1 MDDEARAELQQL
13 LDAVNGPQ
21 PCGYWWAARLVRSLV
36 LALNQ
41 FRVKAQRAARAHAH
55 RRGAHGDAGG
65 ASEKGVGERGRRKG
79 EEEGEELL
87 LFGPGLDS
95 DASSLDSSLQAVV
108 AAARAL
114 IQRAGP
120 DNFLPPDLLK
130 SESEGESDI
139 WVVGALAFLLLSGR
153 PPYDVGAPSLALCIA
168 REEGFLDLF
177 SPPWD
182 AVPLPARYLLARL
195 LRHDSAKRATPNE
208 VLRNEWLVQTCAIPA
223 PPPAA
228 AGLAAGSAAGLAAAG
243 SGAAEIPFSLSAS
256 QDLTDTGRTGNVE
269 SSTISN
275 VPGCGMSNAFSPL
288 KPCGV
293 SASAGDATNAGST
306 AGGFANVG
314 GRGGDQ
320 GEAVCAGV
328 GATEGRLARTGGE
341 AEVVGDGKGE
351 TEGYGISGMAD
362 RQSGTSAAVSGAGA
376 AAAAAAVA
384 VSAAGSTAVSGN
396 VSSVGSGGLAV
407 TVEPAALSLSDG
419 SELSPM
425 SPAFGPIWNKS
436 QDPVSTTTSIGSSSR
451 TAGGEATSEPALA
464 TTQGGRDAASLR
476 DAESKRGAGDVGG
489 EVAEV
494 NRGAGGGGTGG
505 GLDPKLEPHQQQQQ
519 QQQGE
524 KQDDVL
530 DVAELVPLVS
540 VGDHTVDNLLG
551 DFAAELAAE
560 EFQDKNEERV
570 GGSEQVP
577 AAEHQSGRSESGNAH
592 SRVQSGGRGNRAG
605 NRRGNSSG
613 VSIGDGDAS
622 GGGGAVGGAFSLDNW
637 DAGLDL
643 NELQGLGG
651 GGGGEP
657 TLGTGIDSSS
667 LEATVPGRRRRD
679 MRGGG
684 GGLGEAV
691 AGGMGPL
698 EVPDGDGEGGG
709 AEPSNTDGPL
719 GIEQSMIVDG
729 LGRRLL
735 KSPARAPP
743 CPAAREP
750 HRPALQPSASRPA
763 ALPSKR
769 PTVMRVAPC
778 CNPRVAPCSP
788 RVAPYCP
795 ARHALLQ
802 PARRA
807 LLPRAS
813 RPAAARTSRP
823 AAPRVALCCP
833 ACRALLPRVSR
844 PAAARTSCPAA
855 LRVAPC
861 CSPRCVPGC
870 VEATAPGSSESAAAP
885 GAGEFA
891 AALGAR
897 ESADA
902 LGASPSTA
910 TGRASVEALHT
921 FTLDSGASCCFFRD
935 CTTVTSLAAPVPLSL
950 ADPTRGPVVARAS
963 TVVPYPAV
971 PSGMHSRLLCA
982 APHSS
987 LFPSTTAPLHTLHT
1001 DVWGP
1006 AAVDGTDQERYFLL
1020 VVDDYTRYTTV
1031 FPLRRKANVS
1041 GALIPWIHA
1050 TRHQLRK
1057 WFCRDL
1063 LVLRLH
1069 SDGGGEFSSGLLE
1082 EFCRDKGIR
1091 QTFMLPAS
1099 PQQNG
1104 IAERRIGL
1112 IMEVARTSMIHA
1124 AAPHFLC
1131 PFAVRYAAHQLN
1143 LWPRVSEPETSPTL
1157 RWTEKVGDASVFRVW
1172 GALSLVRDAK
1182 VSKLSSCTLR
1192 NLLLWTLELLLL
1204 VTLGVRVLG
1213 VLRQRVRVLGVVRL
1227 GVLRLGELVVGVLR
1241 LGVLTLGVLRV
1252 LVAVEVW
1259 VLDPGGGGYGLA
1271 GARAASPG
1279 GTVGGG
1285 GAGGTVGGAG
1295 GAVGAGGAAGAGGAG
1310 ATSPGGATGAGGA
1323 GPTSLG
1329 GPAGVGGAGG
1339 AAGAGGAGAGGTGG
1353 SGAART
1359 RGALAAGAGGATGAG
1374 AVGAGGVAGAGGATR
1389 AEGTGGAGA
1398 ASAGGARGA
1407 ASTGGTGARGSGGTG
1422 AADGTDTTSHRP
1434 FFYPQPQS
1442 SLPPPYSA
1450 LSPDQSRPQLL
1461 LGSPL
1466 PAPTPHTEVT
1476 ESLTERR
1483 ERETRAST
1491 PVRARHVARPRPPD
1505 VPGAHGM
1512 AIRPSFVPLR
1522 VVRPEP
1528 LASSLPHSTAAFA
1541 LVTKLVDF
1549 AIRIRLDYIASL
1561 VTKSENVCPPSVGG
1575 ERALSSEILEDR
1587 QFELECLAAALP
1599 RFASVLLCPEGDPD
1613 APDIPTLRSYAE
1625 AIAGE
1630 YSSKWQTSMDV
1641 EMASWKSRGTYRVDF
1656 FQTFSPTPKM
1666 TTLRV
1671 LLHVTAQRDNELHSP
1686 DFSTAFLQGSF
1697 HEEIW
1702 LRCPSGFTGS
1712 FPEGTQWSL
1721 RRTVYGLRQAPRK
1734 WHDRLRTT
1742 LAALGFAPSTAD
1754 RSLFLRTDTTLL
1766 PFYLLVYIED
1776 LFFAT
1781 ADTEALALVK
1791 AELQERRTCTYL
1803 GEMRSYLGPQIT
1815 RDRARRIITLTHS
1828 HMVHKV
1834 LQRFGFLFSSPQ
1846 PTPLSTGHSLST
1858 PPLDESVEPSG
1869 LYPELV
1875 GCLMYL
1881 MTCTRTLSAS
1891 WLTTWLPVGTE
1902 SCEAG
1907 IYTGAMAA
1915 QELRWLTY
1923 LLTNL
1928 GERPRFAPVL
1938 YANTAGV
1945 FTKALGSGDLQ
1956 RFCIA
1961 LGLLPTLPHLLVS

>member
-1 MDDEARAELQQL
+1 S
-13 LDAVNGPQ
+13 PT
-21 PCGYWWAARLVRSLV
+21 SS
-36 LALNQ
+36 
-41 FRVKAQRAARAHAH
+41 RAAR
-55 RRGAHGDAGG
+55 
-65 ASEKGVGERGRRKG
+65 
-79 EEEGEELL
+79 
-87 LFGPGLDS
+87 P
-95 DASSLDSSLQAVV
+95 VV
-108 AAARAL
+108 
-114 IQRAGP
+114 
-120 DNFLPPDLLK
+120 
-130 SESEGESDI
+130 
-139 WVVGALAFLLLSGR
+139 
-153 PPYDVGAPSLALCIA
+153 
-168 REEGFLDLF
+168 
-177 SPPWD
+177 
-182 AVPLPARYLLARL
+182 
-195 LRHDSAKRATPNE
+195 
-208 VLRNEWLVQTCAIPA
+208 
-223 PPPAA
+223 
-228 AGLAAGSAAGLAAAG
+228 
-243 SGAAEIPFSLSAS
+243 
-256 QDLTDTGRTGNVE
+256 
-269 SSTISN
+269 
-275 VPGCGMSNAFSPL
+275 
-288 KPCGV
+288 
-293 SASAGDATNAGST
+293 
-306 AGGFANVG
+306 
-314 GRGGDQ
+314 
-320 GEAVCAGV
+320 
-328 GATEGRLARTGGE
+328 
-341 AEVVGDGKGE
+341 
-351 TEGYGISGMAD
+351 
-362 RQSGTSAAVSGAGA
+362 
-376 AAAAAAVA
+376 
-384 VSAAGSTAVSGN
+384 
-396 VSSVGSGGLAV
+396 
-407 TVEPAALSLSDG
+407 
-419 SELSPM
+419 
-425 SPAFGPIWNKS
+425 
-436 QDPVSTTTSIGSSSR
+436 
-451 TAGGEATSEPALA
+451 
-464 TTQGGRDAASLR
+464 
-476 DAESKRGAGDVGG
+476 
-489 EVAEV
+489 
-494 NRGAGGGGTGG
+494 
-505 GLDPKLEPHQQQQQ
+505 
-519 QQQGE
+519 
-524 KQDDVL
+524 
-530 DVAELVPLVS
+530 
-540 VGDHTVDNLLG
+540 
-551 DFAAELAAE
+551 
-560 EFQDKNEERV
+560 
-570 GGSEQVP
+570 
-577 AAEHQSGRSESGNAH
+577 
-592 SRVQSGGRGNRAG
+592 
-605 NRRGNSSG
+605 
-613 VSIGDGDAS
+613 
-622 GGGGAVGGAFSLDNW
+622 
-637 DAGLDL
+637 
-643 NELQGLGG
+643 
-651 GGGGEP
+651 
-657 TLGTGIDSSS
+657 
-667 LEATVPGRRRRD
+667 
-679 MRGGG
+679 
-684 GGLGEAV
+684 
-691 AGGMGPL
+691 
-698 EVPDGDGEGGG
+698 
-709 AEPSNTDGPL
+709 
-719 GIEQSMIVDG
+719 
-729 LGRRLL
+729 
-735 KSPARAPP
+735 
-743 CPAAREP
+743 
-750 HRPALQPSASRPA
+750 
-763 ALPSKR
+763 
-769 PTVMRVAPC
+769 PC
-778 CNPRVAPCSP
+778 CTPDVVPRCAPRRP

-963 TVVPYPAV
+963 TVVPNVVLQDELIDTFIPGGQHVAICKCSRTGRHLATFTRQPGSGLYTLTTASAQMAESGQVAV
-971 PSGMHSRLLCA
+971 SSRVSASGHRSLSCLRSMHSRLLCA

-1131 PFAVRYAAHQLN
+1131 PFAVDGEGWRC
-1143 LWPRVSEPETSPTL
+1143 VSVSGL
-1157 RWTEKVGDASVFRVW
+1157 GR
-1172 GALSLVRDAK
+1172 ALPCSRCQSEQA
-1182 VSKLSSCTLR
+1182 
-1192 NLLLWTLELLLL
+1192 LLLHSPQPTAVDSGAAATGDTGGEGSGGAE
-1204 VTLGVRVLG
+1204 TEGEGSGGGATGGVATG
-1213 VLRQRVRVLGVVRL
+1213 GA
-1227 GVLRLGELVVGVLR
+1227 GCGG
-1241 LGVLTLGVLRV
+1241 GATGG
-1252 LVAVEVW
+1252 A
-1259 VLDPGGGGYGLA
+1259 DSGGAASPSGSGGSPGGGGYGLA

-1295 GAVGAGGAAGAGGAG
+1295 GAVGAGGTRGAAGAG

-1359 RGALAAGAGGATGAG
+1359 RGALAAGAGGATGARTRGTG

-1512 AIRPSFVPLR
+1512 AIRPSFFDLPCAASPTLTR
-1522 VVRPEP
+1522 LFATVVTDLEFE
-1528 LASSLPHSTAAFA
+1528 STAAFA

-1641 EMASWKSRGTYRVDF
+1641 EMASWKSRGTYVDEVPPHGANIRVDF

-1875 GCLMYL
+1875 GCLI
-1881 MTCTRTLSAS
+1881 
-1891 WLTTWLPVGTE
+1891 
-1902 SCEAG
+1902 CEAG

-1938 YANTAGV
+1938 YVDNRAML
-1945 FTKALGSGDLQ
+1945 ALCREQ
-1956 RFCIA
+1956 R
-1961 LGLLPTLPHLLVS
+1961 